1 MAIVVK
7 LITDYAPWIYAACG
21 LVALWY
27 LRAAVLA
34 RRERRQ
40 AAFTLER
47 EAALNKTYQA
57 FAVALLLLVVI
68 GVVYF
73 ITTWLSTAVQP
84 LVAAVVSPTP
94 TALLLPTATPT
105 SAPVTATPSP
115 TPVPT
120 QAPTPRP
127 TPTPPP
133 VTPATRQPVVVAPSC
148 PDRRARLV
156 QPGVN
161 QVVSGIVQVVGS
173 AAADQFEYY
182 KLEFKAAGAPGE
194 PTFILS
200 RTQQVVDGPLGTW
213 NVGGLPPG
221 SYILYLRTVDVTG
234 NFGECTVQI
243 QVSG

>member
-27 LRAAVLA
+27 LRTAIIA

-57 FAVALLLLVVI
+57 FAVALLLLIVI

-73 ITTWLSTAVQP
+73 ITTWIATAIEP
-84 LVAAVVSPTP
+84 LVVAVVSPTP
-94 TALLLPTATPT
+94 TALVLPSVTPTPEPVTPTPTPTA
-105 SAPVTATPSP
+105 VATP
-115 TPVPT
+115 
-120 QAPTPRP
+120 APTARP
-127 TPTPPP
+127 TPTPAPVVTRPP
-133 VTPATRQPVVVAPSC
+133 VIVAPSC
-148 PDRRARLV
+148 PDGRARLV

-161 QVVSGIVQVVGS
+161 QTVSGSVQVIGT
-173 AAADQFEYY
+173 AAADQFAYY
-182 KLEFKAAGAPGE
+182 KLEFKPAGAPGD

-200 RTQQVVDGPLGTW
+200 RTQPVSDDPLGTW
-213 NVGGLPPG
+213 NVSGLPPG
-221 SYILYLRTVDVTG
+221 TYTLYLRTVDATG
-234 NFGECTVQI
+234 NFGECAVQV

>member
-7 LITDYAPWIYAACG
+7 LITDYAPWVYAVCG

-27 LRAAVLA
+27 LRVAIVA

-57 FAVALLLLVVI
+57 FAMALLLLVVM

-73 ITTWLSTAVQP
+73 ISTWLATAVQP
-84 LVAAVVSPTP
+84 LVVAVVSPTP
-94 TALLLPTATPT
+94 TALVLPTATPT
-105 SAPVTATPSP
+105 LEPVTATPSP

-120 QAPTPRP
+120 KAPTPRP
-127 TPTPPP
+127 TPTP
-133 VTPATRQPVVVAPSC
+133 APVVTRAPAIVAPSC
-148 PDRRARLV
+148 PDGRARLV

-161 QVVSGIVQVVGS
+161 QRVSGAVQVIGT
-173 AAADQFEYY
+173 AATDQFAYY
-182 KLEFKAAGAPGE
+182 KLEFKAAGVPGD

-200 RTQQVVDGPLGTW
+200 RTQAVVDGPLGTW
-213 NVGGLPPG
+213 NVAGLPAG
-221 SYILYLRTVDVTG
+221 SYTLYLRTVDATG
-234 NFGECTVQI
+234 NFGECTVQV
-243 QVSG
+243 QVGG